1 MKKLQLLAIGTVLM
15 ASVPVVSAED
25 YTYLFD
31 PATMTVGQTLGEFL
45 VVNERCPKLNDTTC
59 PANTKLKYV
68 TAVPGRTGRLEIPV
82 NAGNDFEISFSIT
95 DRGGGCSHRIDI
107 TITLYLSDG
116 NSLPLGLNAG
126 CGVGLSSPGGGGD
139 LNAKLGVNDFR
150 LISEQGIL
158 KVGANDVFLENVKL
172 TLSGTITRIV
182 LSKIDEA
189 QEVDKDGGEELLEI
203 RTRGIQK
210 GNSSASCPPAGNT
223 TTVSGSAATIS
234 SDLSIHIPNATY
246 TPPLGL
252 PMNLWADLI
261 FMPSSSG
268 ELQWKIGN
276 YGINP

>member
-1 MKKLQLLAIGTVLM
+1 MKKLQLLIMSAVLV
-15 ASVPVVSAED
+15 AGAQANAED
-25 YTYLFD
+25 YAYLFD
-31 PATMTVGQTLGEFL
+31 PATMTVGQTVGEFL

-95 DRGGGCSHRIDI
+95 DRGAGCSNRIDI

-139 LNAKLGVNDFR
+139 LNANLGVNDFR

-210 GNSSASCPPAGNT
+210 GGSTSCPTTPTPPASDCTANYTPDNGRLIIPCV
-223 TTVSGSAATIS
+223 TVPVILPFGGAQTLNYSVEMQQQSGSFTF
-234 SDLSIHIPNATY
+234 DL
-246 TPPLGL
+246 
-252 PMNLWADLI
+252 DLN
-261 FMPSSSG
+261 
-268 ELQWKIGN
+268 KIVQK
-276 YGINP
+276 